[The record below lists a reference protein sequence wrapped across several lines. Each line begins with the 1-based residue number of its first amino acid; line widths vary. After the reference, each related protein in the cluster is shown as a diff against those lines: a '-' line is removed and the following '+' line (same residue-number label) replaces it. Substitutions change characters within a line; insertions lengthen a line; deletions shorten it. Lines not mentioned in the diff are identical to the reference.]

1 MGVRLVPN
9 RCCLLTTLAALAVT
23 FAGCYRPGVA
33 TRPGGVDPAINEL
46 ASNAL
51 SNRTGTVLVI
61 DPRSGRIL
69 NRVANSADV
78 QFETSPFGL
87 TQIVT
92 AYAALASGV
101 ITDKTLLPCDA
112 SGREVDIVQ
121 ALADGCSS
129 FFRALSQ
136 KIDLDRFSRSAET
149 LGFVYYRIENV
160 SEGSQVVRPIGAK
173 LPTQRRPEE
182 FAELAAEGQAM
193 LARDLH
199 FANLV
204 TTLATGTTSAERF
217 ARYITT
223 AARGPAPPS
232 EPLNASALAT
242 IRRAL
247 VKAVDSGELAGAAT
261 FGGIVAA
268 GAGEQAGRSILI
280 SFAPA
285 SQPDVCLVINL
296 KEGGRRA
303 AADVAGRFYQ
313 TYFKKR

>member
-1 MGVRLVPN
+1 MPYVLAT
-9 RCCLLTTLAALAVT
+9 LTALTAT
-23 FAGCYRPGVA
+23 FVGCYRPGVA
-33 TRPGGVDPAINEL
+33 TRPARIDPALNEL

-51 SNRTGTVLVI
+51 SNRNGTLLVI
-61 DPRSGRIL
+61 DPKSGRIL

-78 QFETSPFGL
+78 QFETPPFGL
-87 TQIVT
+87 SQIIT
-92 AYAALASGV
+92 AYTALASGA

-112 SGREVDIVQ
+112 SGKEIDIVQ

-129 FFRALSQ
+129 FFRTLSE
-136 KIDLDRFSRSAET
+136 KIDLERFSRNAET

-160 SEGSQVVRPIGAK
+160 SEGSQVVRPIGAR
-173 LPTQRRPEE
+173 LPTQLRPEE

-199 FANLV
+199 FAGLV
-204 TTLATGTTSAERF
+204 TTLATGTTSVERF

-223 AARGPAPPS
+223 AARGPAPPT

-261 FGGIVAA
+261 IGEIVAA
-268 GAGEQAGRSILI
+268 AAGEQSGRAILI

-285 SQPDVCLVINL
+285 NVPDVCLVINL
-296 KEGGRRA
+296 NEGGRRA
-303 AADVAGRFYQ
+303 AADVAGRFYKA
-313 TYFKKR
+313 YFRKK